1 MKKTLLTL
9 FLMAIALGGMAQT
22 GGFAPQGAEWY
33 FNLSSFM
40 GSPVSYYHMEV
51 LGDTIIQGHQC
62 SVISPQY
69 LGGNG
74 INQYVYEDNGKVY
87 WYNQTLQ
94 AFTTLYDFNA
104 DEGDSWICEVDSC
117 TFEVYV
123 SSVYQ
128 LTWEGHTYRVQQVYG
143 WGNYELYYSLEGTI
157 VEGIGE
163 LRGLFPY
170 PDACNGSIYDGQ
182 YPDYLRC
189 YLVDGEMLYH
199 FGNYDCD
206 EYGYC
211 WDGTIAE
218 SYASG
223 DGTANNPYQIA
234 TSQQLALLAQQTN
247 NGTGGDAYYVLT
259 EDISLSGCTGVF
271 SEWTPIGMPVLTSG
285 NGSLDTTYRYFT
297 GHFDGQDHS
306 IFGMRQIIENGELEP
321 VGGLFGCTD
330 DAEIKSVRL
339 LQCSVTGNG
348 KYVGGLVGHAGQTD
362 ITGCSISYGSSVV
375 TNHWNGVAG
384 GLIGFAGM
392 PFGRHGVSEQTIHLT
407 NCYVR
412 QAVTVQG
419 SWATGGIVGEVN
431 KDYSLSQAP
440 CEISNCST
448 LQYYQSFY
456 IQSESAA
463 GGIVGRMTNGT
474 ITDCKNQYKVIGAST
489 YGVGGIVGEAEHVT
503 VSQCINGDL
512 SYSYYG
518 EVVGEYASAGIVGRA
533 SSQWSPF
540 LYVIGCTNYGTVTGH
555 NTTSGT
561 FVGGIVGIGASLI
574 TRCVNKGNV
583 SSTAG
588 YSGSVGGI
596 VGDCSC
602 FVTNCYNRGNVTA
615 AYDEPDDTLNWLFA
629 GGIIGTP
636 DAIIYNV
643 YNTGTVTGPDV
654 SAFPNVLFGYGN
666 IIGYGTEDC
675 RYLNA
680 YWLDNDMPACGNVS
694 QPELHCSSAFQNGMT
709 STMWQLDLPQYG
721 TTDLLEALNYGA
733 VIVFDSVPQYPYLT
747 VWLEDYNSGWN
758 DGFPRIGNNVGPGL
772 NNFVVDDLSYSVIS
786 FDPAMVCLEGVREGG
801 EGPATLV
808 IPETVNYYGLEF
820 TVTKI
825 GNSAFRYWR
834 KWRHEL
840 VIPNTVTEIG
850 SYAFDY
856 TAFTGPLS
864 IPNSVVRIGD
874 RAFYECLDL
883 TELTL
888 SDNLLT
894 IGEETFSKCSNMNGT
909 LTLPDGLT
917 TIGLAAF
924 AECGF
929 TGSLVIPNS
938 VDSIGAVAFKD
949 CRFDGSLTIPNRL
962 QKLGHNTFMNCPFT
976 GRLRLPDTMT
986 EIGSEAFSGCQFS
999 DTLVIPD
1006 SLVFIRDGVFNRCN
1020 QLEALILPSTLRG
1033 ISFFGFARCTN
1044 LRSITIDAYL
1054 PPSTQ
1059 EWAFDSIPNDIPVYI
1074 PNGSLCAY
1082 QAHNVWNYFTNF
1094 IEGDGRLPRSEWY
1107 YEVLNE
1113 NGGVTYQHLEY
1124 VADTT
1129 VNHKDVKII
1138 IRTNTL
1144 YDKDGHTEMSRE
1156 YIYEEDCRVYWWN
1169 STLQEFT
1176 VLYDY
1181 DAREGNEWEIKVGTE
1196 SITVHVNAV
1205 ELYEY
1210 DGRQY
1215 KTLHVRDADDI
1226 FSGTIVSGIG
1236 HLTSFFP
1243 ERLMTRGK
1251 AYRVEGIRC
1260 YWIDGELVFKY
1271 GDRDCYAVYE
1281 QIHYGI
1287 EEPVE
1292 TQFNVYPNPTNGIL
1306 FVETFP
1312 ETSPTSNE
1320 YRITNMMGQ
1329 TVLTIKM
1336 QHASSLPFETQ
1347 QIDVSNLPKG
1357 MYFITLAG
1365 ETRKFVVR

>member
-1 MKKTLLTL
+1 MKKLVLTL
-9 FLMAIALGGMAQT
+9 AILLAFALGGVAQQ
-22 GGFAPQGAEWY
+22 GSFAPQGAEWY
-33 FNLSSFM
+33 FNVSSFM
-40 GSPVSYYHMEV
+40 GSPISYYHMEV
-51 LGDTIIQGHQC
+51 FGDTIIQGHQC
-62 SVISPQY
+62 SVISRQF

-74 INQYVYEDNGKVY
+74 DEQYVYEDNRKVY
-87 WYNQTLQ
+87 WYNQTLGR
-94 AFTTLYDFNA
+94 FTTLYDFDA
-104 DEGDSWICEVDSC
+104 EEGESWTCEVDSC
-117 TFEVYV
+117 IFEIHV

-143 WGNYELYYSLEGTI
+143 WGNYEVYYSHEGSI

-163 LRGLFPY
+163 LGGLFPY

-182 YPDYLRC
+182 YPNYLRC

-199 FGNYDCD
+199 FGEYDCD

-211 WDGTIAE
+211 WDGTVAE
-218 SYASG
+218 AYAGG
-223 DGTANNPYQIA
+223 DGSANSPYQIA

-247 NGTGGDAYYVLT
+247 NGMGGDAYYVLT
-259 EDISLSGCTGVF
+259 EDISLSGCTGSF
-271 SEWTPIGMPVLTSG
+271 SEWTPIGMPVLTPV
-285 NGSLDTTYRYFT
+285 NGSLDTTYHYFT
-297 GHFDGQDHS
+297 GHFDGQGHS
-306 IFGMRQIIENGELEP
+306 IIGMRQIIENGELEP

-330 DAEIKSVRL
+330 NAEIKSVRL

-362 ITGCSISYGSSVV
+362 ITNCSISYGSSVL
-375 TNHWNGVAG
+375 TNHWHGVAG
-384 GLIGFAGM
+384 GLIGYAGM
-392 PFGRHGVSEQTIHLT
+392 PFGRHGVGERTIHLT
-407 NCYVR
+407 NCYVQ

-419 SWATGGIVGEVN
+419 SWAAGGIVGEVN
-431 KDYSLSQAP
+431 KDYSLSQTP

-463 GGIVGRMTNGT
+463 GGIVGRMINGT
-474 ITDCKNQYKVIGAST
+474 ITDCNNQYKVIGADT
-489 YGVGGIVGEAEHVT
+489 YGVGGIVGEAEHIT
-503 VSQCINGDL
+503 VSQCTNGDL
-512 SYSYYG
+512 GYFDYG
-518 EVVGEYASAGIVGRA
+518 EVVGEYATGGIVGRA
-533 SSQWSPF
+533 SSQWNPF
-540 LYVIGCTNYGTVTGH
+540 LDVIGCTNYGRVIGH
-555 NTTSGT
+555 NSTSGT

-602 FVTNCYNRGNVTA
+602 FVTNCYNRGNVTV
-615 AYDEPDDTLNWLFA
+615 AYDEPGDALSWLFA

-636 DAIIYNV
+636 DAIVYNV
-643 YNTGTVTGPDV
+643 YNTGTITGPDV
-654 SAFPNVLFGYGN
+654 SAFPDVLFGYGN

-680 YWLDNDMPACGNVS
+680 YWLENGIPACGNIS
-694 QPELHCSSAFQNGMT
+694 HHELHGSSAFHSGMT
-709 STMWQLDLPQYG
+709 STIWQLDEVQYG

-733 VIVFDSVPQYPYLT
+733 VVVFDSVPQYSYLT

-758 DGFPRIGNNVGPGL
+758 NGFPRIGNNVGPGL
-772 NNFVVDDLSYSVIS
+772 NSFVVDDLSYSVIS

-825 GNSAFRYWR
+825 AERAFMNWR
-834 KWRHEL
+834 RWRHEL
-840 VIPNTVTEIG
+840 VIPNSVTEIG
-850 SYAFDY
+850 PCAFEY

-883 TELTL
+883 TGLAL
-888 SDNLLT
+888 SENLLT
-894 IGEETFSKCSNMNGT
+894 IGEEAFSKCNNMTGI

-924 AECGF
+924 AENGF

-938 VDSIGAVAFKD
+938 VDSIGAAAFRD
-949 CRFDGSLTIPNRL
+949 CHFDGQLRL
-962 QKLGHNTFMNCPFT
+962 PDGIQKLGYETFMNCPFT
-976 GRLRLPDTMT
+976 GKLRLPNTMT
-986 EIGSEAFSGCQFS
+986 EIGSKAFEGCQFS
-999 DTLVIPD
+999 DTLVIPE
-1006 SLVFIRDGVFNRCN
+1006 SLAFINDGVFNRCN
-1020 QLEALILPSTLRG
+1020 QLEALMLPSTLRG

-1044 LRSITIDAYL
+1044 LRSIIIDAYL

-1107 YEVLNE
+1107 YEILNE
-1113 NGGVTYQHLEY
+1113 NGSITYQHLEY

-1144 YDKDGHTEMSRE
+1144 YDKSGHNNVTRE

-1169 STLQEFT
+1169 PTLQEFT

-1181 DAREGNEWEIKVGTE
+1181 DAREGSEWEIKVGTE
-1196 SITVHVNAV
+1196 IITVHVDAV

-1215 KTLHVRDADDI
+1215 KTLHVRDAEDL
-1226 FSGTIVSGIG
+1226 FSGIIVCNIG

-1260 YWIDGELVFKY
+1260 YWVDDELVFKY
-1271 GDRDCYAVYE
+1271 GEKDCDEVYE
-1281 QIHYGI
+1281 EWHNGI
-1287 EEPVE
+1287 EEGGPSTGSV
-1292 TQFNVYPNPTNGIL
+1292 TFTIYPNPTNGVLTIQHSS
-1306 FVETFP
+1306 FRIQNSAF
-1312 ETSPTSNE
+1312 
-1320 YRITNMMGQ
+1320 RITNLIGQ
-1329 TVLTIKM
+1329 TVQTG
-1336 QHASSLPFETQ
+1336 SLNAENQ
-1347 QIDVSNLPKG
+1347 QIDVSDLPQG
-1357 MYFITLAG
+1357 MYFITVG
-1365 ETRKFVVR
+1365 EETRKFVVQ

>member
-1 MKKTLLTL
+1 MKKLLSTLIL
-9 FLMAIALGGMAQT
+9 FAFAIVGMAQP
-22 GGFAPQGAEWY
+22 GSFAPQGAEWY

-62 SVISPQY
+62 SIISPQY

-94 AFTTLYDFNA
+94 DFTTLYDFNA
-104 DEGDSWICEVDSC
+104 EEGDSWICEVDAC
-117 TFEVYV
+117 TFEVRV
-123 SSVYQ
+123 SQVSQ
-128 LTWEGHTYRVQQVYG
+128 LTWEGHTYRVQYVYG
-143 WGNYELYYSLEGTI
+143 WGNYDLYYSNQGTI

-163 LRGLFPY
+163 LSGLFPY

-182 YPDYLRC
+182 YPNYLRC
-189 YLVDGEMLYH
+189 YLIDGEMFYH
-199 FGNYDCD
+199 YGEYDCD

-211 WDGTIAE
+211 WDGTVAE
-218 SYASG
+218 AYAGG

-259 EDISLSGCTGVF
+259 EDISLSGCTGAF
-271 SEWTPIGMPVLTSG
+271 SEWTPIGMPVLTPG

-306 IFGMRQIIENGELEP
+306 IIGMHQIIDNGELEP

-330 DAEIKSVRL
+330 NAEIKSVRL

-348 KYVGGLVGHAGQTD
+348 KYVGGLVGHAGLTD
-362 ITGCSISYGSSVV
+362 ISGCSISYGSSVL
-375 TNHWNGVAG
+375 TNHWDGVAG
-384 GLIGFAGM
+384 GLIGYAGM
-392 PFGRHGVSEQTIHLT
+392 PFGRHGVNEQTIHIT
-407 NCYVR
+407 NSSVQ
-412 QAVTVQG
+412 QAVTVHG
-419 SWATGGIVGEVN
+419 SWAAGGIVGEVN
-431 KDYSLSQAP
+431 KDYSLSQTP

-448 LQYYQSFY
+448 LQYYQAFC

-463 GGIVGRMTNGT
+463 GGIVGRMINGT
-474 ITDCKNQYKVIGAST
+474 ITDCENQYKVIGADT

-503 VSQCINGDL
+503 VSQCTNGDRG
-512 SYSYYG
+512 YSYYG
-518 EVVGEYASAGIVGRA
+518 EVVGEYATGGIVGRA

-540 LYVIGCTNYGTVTGH
+540 LDVIGCTNYGTVTGH
-555 NTTSGT
+555 NTASGT
-561 FVGGIVGIGASLI
+561 FVGGIVGTGASLI
-574 TRCVNKGNV
+574 TRCINKGNV
-583 SSTAG
+583 SIAAL

-615 AYDEPDDTLNWLFA
+615 AYDEPGDALSWLFA

-636 DAIIYNV
+636 DAIVYNV

-654 SAFPNVLFGYGN
+654 SAFPDVLFGYGN
-666 IIGYGTEDC
+666 IIGYGIEDC

-680 YWLDNDMPACGNVS
+680 YWLENDIPACGNIS
-694 QPELHCSSAFQNGMT
+694 QPELHGSSAFHSGMT
-709 STMWQLDLPQYG
+709 STKWQLNEPQYG

-733 VIVFDSVPQYPYLT
+733 VAVFDSVPQYSYLT

-758 DGFPRIGNNVGPGL
+758 NGFPRIGNNVGPGL
-772 NNFVVDDLSYSVIS
+772 NSFVVDDLCYSVIS
-786 FDPAMVCLEGVREGG
+786 FDPAMVCLEGVREGS
-801 EGPATLV
+801 EGPSTLV
-808 IPETVNYYGLEF
+808 IPDTVNYYGLGF

-825 GNSAFRYWR
+825 AEYAFMNWR
-834 KWRHEL
+834 RWRHDL
-840 VIPNTVTEIG
+840 VIPNSVTEIG
-850 SYAFDY
+850 SHAFEY

-874 RAFYECLDL
+874 RAFYDCLDL

-894 IGEETFSKCSNMNGT
+894 IGEAAFCKCGNMNGI
-909 LTLPDGLT
+909 LTLPEGLT
-917 TIGLAAF
+917 TIGSAAF
-924 AECGF
+924 VECGF

-938 VDSIGAVAFKD
+938 VDSIGAAAFKD
-949 CRFDGSLTIPNRL
+949 CHFNGQLRLPDGL
-962 QKLGHNTFMNCPFT
+962 QKLEHETFMNCAFT
-976 GRLRLPDTMT
+976 GRLNLPSTIT
-986 EIGSEAFSGCQFS
+986 KVGSQAFDGCQFG
-999 DTLVIPD
+999 DTLVIPE
-1006 SLVFIRDGVFNRCN
+1006 SLTFISDGVFNRCN
-1020 QLEALILPSTLRG
+1020 QLEALMLPSTLRG
-1033 ISFFGFARCTN
+1033 ISFFGFAHCSN
-1044 LRSITIDAYL
+1044 LRSISIDAYL

-1059 EWAFDSIPNDIPVYI
+1059 QWAFDSIPNEIPVYI

-1082 QAHNVWNYFTNF
+1082 QAHNVWNCFTNF

-1107 YEVLNE
+1107 YEILNE
-1113 NGGVTYQHLEY
+1113 NGSITYQHLEY
-1124 VADTT
+1124 AADTT
-1129 VNHKDVKII
+1129 INNKDVKII

-1144 YDKDGHTEMSRE
+1144 YDKSGHTDVTRE

-1169 STLQEFT
+1169 PTLQEFT

-1181 DAREGNEWEIKVGTE
+1181 DAREGSEWEIKVGTE
-1196 SITVHVNAV
+1196 SIIMHVDAV

-1215 KTLHVRDADDI
+1215 KTLHVRDAENF
-1226 FSGTIVSGIG
+1226 FSGIIVCNIG

-1243 ERLMTRGK
+1243 ERLMTKGK

-1260 YWIDGELVFKY
+1260 YWREGELVFKY
-1271 GDRDCYAVYE
+1271 GDRDCDEVYE
-1281 QIHYGI
+1281 QIHNGLG
-1287 EEPVE
+1287 EMDDAA
-1292 TQFNVYPNPTNGIL
+1292 FAVYPNPTDGVL
-1306 FVETFP
+1306 FIRTHAVRPYEG
-1312 ETSPTSNE
+1312 
-1320 YRITNMMGQ
+1320 YRITNLIGQ
-1329 TVLTIKM
+1329 TVLSGNINT
-1336 QHASSLPFETQ
+1336 ENQ
-1347 QIDVSNLPKG
+1347 QINVSDLPQG
-1357 MYFITLAG
+1357 MYFITFAG
-1365 ETRKFVVR
+1365 ETRKFIVR